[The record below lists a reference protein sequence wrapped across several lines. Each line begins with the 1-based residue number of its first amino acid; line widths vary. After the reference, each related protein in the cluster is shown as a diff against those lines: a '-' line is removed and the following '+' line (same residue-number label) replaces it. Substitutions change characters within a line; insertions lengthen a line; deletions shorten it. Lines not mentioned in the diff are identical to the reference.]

1 MVTTVAAII
10 ILLPVLP
17 RRSRMT
23 DLAAGTGM

>member
-17 RRSRMT
+17 QWSRET
-23 DLAAGTGM
+23 SLAAGTGM